1 MLLTDAVISE
11 TADSIAPSEL
21 ARAYIWHGMAAAAL
35 LDYETAV
42 AHLNKAEE
50 ISLANDDAQRLS
62 GALEAL
68 AFIHYSQQEL
78 ELALKVMQRGVV
90 IKRDVATPANYGIAL
105 NNVALIQSSMGL
117 AEAALATWEQAAAIA
132 EDTSRNVFAIVLSNR
147 AEILSYLGRFEEAER
162 DFKQA
167 VNLFVLMDDQY
178 SLAMAHLLW
187 GYEHC
192 LVRKQWQAAQLHFDR
207 ACEIFDFQ
215 SDNYPEE
222 KARLL
227 LGLGCLEIETGT
239 GEKAAKRFNMALEI
253 IEEKQLNWWLPAGHY
268 FMGFSYLQRGDVE
281 AAQRHF
287 RNAIE
292 TAGQRGC
299 PDYLPLALLGLGI
312 AEKEP
317 ALKADYLKMCIETA
331 EQRSR
336 FGDRVYCLKTAG
348 ELLGDLVSSE
358 R

>member
-1 MLLTDAVISE
+1 
-11 TADSIAPSEL
+11 
-21 ARAYIWHGMAAAAL
+21 
-35 LDYETAV
+35 
-42 AHLNKAEE
+42 
-50 ISLANDDAQRLS
+50 
-62 GALEAL
+62 L

-215 SDNYPEE
+215 SGNYPEE

-268 FMGFSYLQRGDVE
+268 FMGFSYLQGGDVE

-348 ELLGDLVSSE
+348 ELLSDLVSSE